1 MIKNKWT
8 GEEFPVNKCNFAQSG
23 TGQFNS
29 GGSILN
35 STDYAYHQLIEKILE
50 EGLWKQNR
58 TGIKTLSVFGPQVEF
73 PLVGNMFPLISTKR
87 VHLKSIIGELLW
99 FLSGSTNKFELRD
112 KYDTTIWDEWGN
124 DETGELGPVYGHQWV
139 NWEYLSIQGL
149 AHYGIDANKVR
160 EPLCDGLLY
169 GQRHI
174 KKSINQLQNII
185 DTLKTNPDDR
195 RMIVSAWHVDQIP
208 EMALPPC
215 HWSYQ
220 FYTSE
225 IPRKKRIELYRD
237 EYAPG
242 MEIKDDHWTDSK
254 LKTRNIPTR
263 KLDIKMNIRSW
274 DIFLGGPFN
283 IASYAILLMMMA
295 QEVDM
300 LPGNLYISA
309 GDVHIY
315 ENHFEYIF
323 KQLSRSSKEA
333 PPIMLLNENKGF
345 WDFAPEDFELKG
357 YDPHPNWKN
366 IPVAV

>member
-8 GEEFPVNKCNFAQSG
+8 GEEFPVNKCNFAQTG
-23 TGQFNS
+23 TGQFIP

-58 TGIKTLSVFGPQVEF
+58 TGVKTLSIFGPQVEF
-73 PLVGNMFPLISTKR
+73 PLVGNSFPLISTKR

-112 KYDTTIWDEWGN
+112 KYDCTIWDEWGN

-139 NWEYLSIQGL
+139 NWTYLQP
-149 AHYGIDANKVR
+149 VTT
-160 EPLCDGLLY
+160 
-169 GQRHI
+169 HI
-174 KKSINQLQNII
+174 PGTYDIKSINQLQNII
-185 DTLKTNPDDR
+185 DALKTNPDDR
-195 RMIVSAWHVDQIP
+195 RMIVSAWHVDQIKD
-208 EMALPPC
+208 MALPPC

-220 FYTSE
+220 FYTNQYPGE
-225 IPRKKRIELYRD
+225 EKRRL
-237 EYAPG
+237 
-242 MEIKDDHWTDSK
+242 H
-254 LKTRNIPTR
+254 L
-263 KLDIKMNIRSW
+263 KMNIRSW

-283 IASYAILLMMMA
+283 IASYAILLLMMA

-300 LPGNLYISA
+300 LPGDLFISA

-333 PPIMLLNENKGF
+333 PPIMLLNKNKGF
-345 WDFAPEDFELKG
+345 WDFSPEDFELKG

-366 IPVAV
+366 VPVAV